1 MFLYIKRP
9 HNMKH
14 FTTLIVL
21 FVLASTVVACS
32 GTGDKED
39 VKVETPDTIPVLVQ
53 QMQQCSRLYTAECRV
68 RKIVTHDD
76 EVQLRGKALGKDFS
90 INLPVGKR
98 KVAIPVTA
106 TLKAYVDM
114 SAIKPE
120 DIRRDGDRIEVMMP
134 KPHVMLTST
143 RIDHKEVKQYVALLR
158 SDFTDEELTAY
169 QSQGRKAIIN
179 DVPTSGLLDMARQSA
194 ARQLI
199 PLIAQMGF
207 KKENITITFSEDIKN
222 RNTIAWVLD

>member
-1 MFLYIKRP
+1 MFLYTKRP

-14 FTTLIVL
+14 FTILIVL
-21 FVLASTVVACS
+21 FVLASAVVACS
-32 GTGDKED
+32 GTGSKED

-143 RIDHKEVKQYVALLR
+143 KIDHKEVKQYVALLR

>member
-1 MFLYIKRP
+1 
-9 HNMKH
+9 MKH

-76 EVQLRGKALGKDFS
+76 EVQLRGNALGKDFS

>member
-1 MFLYIKRP
+1 
-9 HNMKH
+9 MKH

>member
-1 MFLYIKRP
+1 
-9 HNMKH
+9 MKH

-143 RIDHKEVKQYVALLR
+143 KIDHKEVKQYVALLR

-222 RNTIAWVLD
+222 KNTIAWVLD

>member
-1 MFLYIKRP
+1 
-9 HNMKH
+9 MKH

-143 RIDHKEVKQYVALLR
+143 KIDHKEVKQYVALLR

>member
-1 MFLYIKRP
+1 M
-9 HNMKH
+9 
-14 FTTLIVL
+14 
-21 FVLASTVVACS
+21 
-32 GTGDKED
+32 
-39 VKVETPDTIPVLVQ
+39 ETPDTIPVLVQ

-76 EVQLRGKALGKDFS
+76 EAQLRGKALGKDFS
-90 INLPVGKR
+90 INLPMGKR

-120 DIRRDGDRIEVMMP
+120 DIRREGDKIEVMMP

-158 SDFTDEELTAY
+158 SDFTDEELSAY
-169 QSQGRKAIIN
+169 QAQGRKAIIN
-179 DVPTSGLLDMARQSA
+179 DVPTSGLLDMARMSA

-222 RNTIAWVLD
+222 KNTIAWVLD

>member
-1 MFLYIKRP
+1 
-9 HNMKH
+9 MKH
-14 FTTLIVL
+14 FTILIVL
-21 FVLASTVVACS
+21 FVLASAVVACS
-32 GTGDKED
+32 GTGSKED

-143 RIDHKEVKQYVALLR
+143 KIDHKEVKQYVALLR

>member
-1 MFLYIKRP
+1 
-9 HNMKH
+9 MKH

-32 GTGDKED
+32 GTGSKDEET
-39 VKVETPDTIPVLVQ
+39 KVETPDTIPVLVQ

-143 RIDHKEVKQYVALLR
+143 KIDHKEVKQYVALLR
-158 SDFTDEELTAY
+158 SDFTDEELTTY

>member
-1 MFLYIKRP
+1 
-9 HNMKH
+9 MKH

-21 FVLASTVVACS
+21 FVLASAVVACS
-32 GTGDKED
+32 GTGDKEE

-90 INLPVGKR
+90 IDLPVGKR

-143 RIDHKEVKQYVALLR
+143 KIDHKEVKQYVALLR
-158 SDFTDEELTAY
+158 SDFTDEELTSY

>member
-1 MFLYIKRP
+1 
-9 HNMKH
+9 MKH

-21 FVLASTVVACS
+21 FVLASTVVVCS